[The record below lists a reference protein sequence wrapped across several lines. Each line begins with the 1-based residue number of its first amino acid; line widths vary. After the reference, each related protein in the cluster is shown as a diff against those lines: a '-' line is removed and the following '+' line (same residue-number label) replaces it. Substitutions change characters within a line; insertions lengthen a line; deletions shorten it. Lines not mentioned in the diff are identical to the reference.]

1 MSSVDIL
8 ANPEEDEE
16 EYNSY
21 KEWLPSG
28 SD

>member
-16 EYNSY
+16 KYKSY
-21 KEWLPSG
+21 MNWLPNG